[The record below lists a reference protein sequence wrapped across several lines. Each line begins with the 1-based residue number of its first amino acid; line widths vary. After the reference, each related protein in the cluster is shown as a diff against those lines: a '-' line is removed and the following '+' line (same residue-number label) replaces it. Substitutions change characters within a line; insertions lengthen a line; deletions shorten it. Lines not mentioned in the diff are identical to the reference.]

1 MDPKRRLSNIDVL
14 YISLVDKGAN
24 MKKIVFKSD
33 SLPEAPPIS
42 KIVEIL
48 KTDVDKKMVY
58 GIVYS
63 PEETD
68 SQGDVASESEI
79 EKAAHGFMKY
89 RRSGKIDKMH
99 NMEPEQGFT
108 AETWI
113 TREDDALFKTDAP
126 EGSWAVGIK
135 IENDET
141 WGEIKKGEITGL
153 SLMGSANTESL
164 EKSQDSWLDN
174 LMEKIGLKKGVFAD
188 KIKASKARR
197 MMWDLT
203 DAFSEGVREIFSDD
217 FKGDKKKALMKM
229 VEDIQEYFEEEF
241 PGDLEKAGRK
251 ISGFNTKTI
260 QTAIDAL
267 NNLLEATKVAKT
279 EESEMTDEEIKQSI
293 VDGVSEGLKKATGDL
308 KKELNDKFDK
318 AFATMQDTVTKH
330 DKTLADL
337 NKSNGSNQQHGQ
349 ETDDEKKAALEKK
362 GQWIDEA
369 GKVRNHIFA

>member
-33 SLPEAPPIS
+33 NLPEDPPIS

-113 TREDDALFKTDAP
+113 TRENDALL
-126 EGSWAVGIK
+126 V
-135 IENDET
+135 
-141 WGEIKKGEITGL
+141 KKEEITGL
-153 SLMGSANTESL
+153 SLMGSANTEQL
-164 EKSQDSWLDN
+164 EKSQDSWLER
-174 LMEKIGLKKGVFAD
+174 LIKKIGLKKGTFAE
-188 KIKASKARR
+188 KIKASQARR
-197 MMWDLT
+197 MMWDFT
-203 DAFSEGVREIFSDD
+203 DAFSEAVREVFSDD
-217 FKGDKKKALMKM
+217 FKGDKKEALL
-229 VEDIQEYFEEEF
+229 EIITEIQEYVEKEF
-241 PGDLEKAGRK
+241 PGELVKAGRV
-251 ISGFNTKTI
+251 ISTLNTKKI
-260 QTAIDAL
+260 QDAIDAL
-267 NNLLEATKVAKT
+267 NNLLESAKVEKM
-279 EESEMTDEEIKQSI
+279 EESEMTDE
-293 VDGVSEGLKKATGDL
+293 DKKIIADMITKGNEDL
-308 KKELNDKFDK
+308 KKDLNEQFDK
-318 AFATMQDTVTKH
+318 TVGDIKDSVEKH
-330 DKTLADL
+330 EKTFVELS
-337 NKSNGSNQQHGQ
+337 KSKGSEQQSGQ
-349 ETDDEKKAALEKK
+349 ETDDEKEAVELEK
-362 GQWIDEA
+362 Q
-369 GKVRNHIFA
+369 GKWKDKETGKIRTHVFA